1 MPRFGLLIATG
12 LLAAGR
18 DRAETL
24 PAAGAGKRLEDGA
37 SAGPAARTTGQ

>member
-24 PAAGAGKRLEDGA
+24 PAAGHLETPRRRSLGWTGREDY
-37 SAGPAARTTGQ
+37 GP